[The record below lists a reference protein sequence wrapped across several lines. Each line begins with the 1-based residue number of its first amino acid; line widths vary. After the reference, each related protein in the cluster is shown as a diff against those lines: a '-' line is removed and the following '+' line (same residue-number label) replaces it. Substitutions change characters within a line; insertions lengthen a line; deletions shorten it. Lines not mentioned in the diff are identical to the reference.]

1 MFVGII
7 LALSSGIALGS
18 ITSFAALSYQHGVEP
33 LGLIFL
39 RGMIAAVIMVA
50 VCRFNKEPM
59 VLKKGGGKYALMI
72 GTALSMVGFGYM
84 SSVAFISPGL
94 AVAILFLFP
103 LIVLTIDSMRL
114 RKMPPLTTILG
125 FGVALV
131 GIISCVGVGGALHPL
146 GIMLALIASCGM
158 AFFLLSSSAASAA
171 GHGSGNI
178 IWANMMI
185 VTLALIASAFSQQ
198 EGAPFIAL
206 PVNTIGVM
214 AIFAAAGLYALGILL
229 SMFALR
235 IAPAP
240 LVALFLN
247 IEPLTTLV
255 AARIIVNEELSLFQY
270 AGMIMAVV
278 GIVLGSLS
286 MRRQPR

>member
-1 MFVGII
+1 
-7 LALSSGIALGS
+7 
-18 ITSFAALSYQHGVEP
+18 
-33 LGLIFL
+33 
-39 RGMIAAVIMVA
+39 
-50 VCRFNKEPM
+50 
-59 VLKKGGGKYALMI
+59 
-72 GTALSMVGFGYM
+72 
-84 SSVAFISPGL
+84 
-94 AVAILFLFP
+94 
-103 LIVLTIDSMRL
+103 
-114 RKMPPLTTILG
+114 
-125 FGVALV
+125 
-131 GIISCVGVGGALHPL
+131 
-146 GIMLALIASCGM
+146 MLALIASCGM